1 MLNWIQASWSSLYL
15 PICLFEAVLVNVY
28 HLLQDLMLIIFGWR
42 VRIAKSSPATGPHS
56 VEPHALVPIWNVLH
70 STYPLSTIKASSASA
85 SLSFTIII
93 TNGDSPSSSIITN
106 EWPNDQLPKLLL
118 KHAYASETITG
129 FISPTSISCKTTKKT
144 TIAIIRTSQE
154 SKIALTSQN

>member
-1 MLNWIQASWSSLYL
+1 MAGWKESLFNRFQSYVTGIL
-15 PICLFEAVLVNVY
+15 SDSLVNWNDFNWFLFILVT
-28 HLLQDLMLIIFGWR
+28 DFCNR
-42 VRIAKSSPATGPHS
+42 KASPA
-56 VEPHALVPIWNVLH
+56 
-70 STYPLSTIKASSASA
+70 SS